1 MKMRDH
7 FFFSFGLFIV
17 ILITA
22 CAPTQSGGLSEA
34 DQIATIVAATL
45 QANAVPTVEA
55 ALTAEPTA
63 AAQQNAF
70 GNCANTGQLSLAYI
84 KDSNV
89 WLWLEGGVKTQLTNT
104 ADAVD
109 VRISQDGCRVA
120 YSRSVPNPAFDPNTE
135 FGPGETVDELWVV
148 SSDASVNQ
156 KLAGLEFFATL
167 PPAEETTSYS
177 LYKFEWQPGSH
188 TLAFSTR
195 LVFMGPGLI
204 SNNDIHLVDANLL
217 TPTTL
222 LAAGQGGDIY
232 FSPDGQQIAF
242 STHLDVSVINADGS
256 NLRSDLITFPSVI
269 TYSEFQYSPP
279 VNWTPDSGT
288 LMVAVPPEDG
298 LAEPVDGVFPETA
311 LWWIPLDGTP
321 PQEVGGIQN
330 VWFASSEVEFSP
342 DLGRIAYLRPVGD
355 LEHLELVIA
364 LSDGSNESTVIQL
377 PGIYFGDWAPDNN
390 RFIYYYSDP
399 SLHLFLGSADSANVQ
414 PISQLTPFEAGGAI
428 IEWIEDDTFVLFV
441 LGGAGG
447 ELSMMQTSG
456 AGVVV
461 ETFMLPYLSFDVAH

>member
-1 MKMRDH
+1 MKR
-7 FFFSFGLFIV
+7 FPNSIYVIIV
-17 ILITA
+17 LLVATLSA
-22 CAPTQSGGLSEA
+22 CAPASSGGLSEA

-45 QANAVPTVEA
+45 NANAVPTVEA

-63 AAQQNAF
+63 GSQQNAF
-70 GNCANTGQLSLAYI
+70 GNCANTGQISLAYI

-109 VRISQDGCRVA
+109 LRISQDGCRVA
-120 YSRSVPNPAFDPNTE
+120 YLRSVPNPAYDPNAE

-148 SSDASVNQ
+148 SSDGSLSQ

-167 PPAEETTSYS
+167 PPAEENTSYS
-177 LYKFEWQPGSH
+177 LHKFEWQPGTH
-188 TLAFSTR
+188 TVAFSTR
-195 LVFMGPGLI
+195 LGFMGPGLI
-204 SNNDIHLVDANLL
+204 SNNDIHLVDANTP

-222 LAAGQGGDIY
+222 LPAGQGGDVY

-242 STHLDVSVINADGS
+242 STHQEVSVINVDGS

-269 TYSEFQYSPP
+269 TYSEYQYSPP
-279 VNWTPDSGT
+279 VNWTLDGGT

-355 LEHLELVIA
+355 LETLELVIA
-364 LSDGSNESTVIQL
+364 LSDGSNESPAIQL

-390 RFIYYYSDP
+390 RFIYYNSDP
-399 SLHLFLGSADSANVQ
+399 ALHLFMGSADSENVQ
-414 PISQLTPFEAGGAI
+414 PISQLTAFEAGGAEV
-428 IEWIEDDTFVLFV
+428 EWVEDETFVLFV
-441 LGGAGG
+441 LGNAGG
-447 ELSMMQTSG
+447 ELSVMQTSG
-456 AGVVV
+456 TGVVV
-461 ETFMLPYLSFDVAH
+461 DTFAQPFVSFDVAH